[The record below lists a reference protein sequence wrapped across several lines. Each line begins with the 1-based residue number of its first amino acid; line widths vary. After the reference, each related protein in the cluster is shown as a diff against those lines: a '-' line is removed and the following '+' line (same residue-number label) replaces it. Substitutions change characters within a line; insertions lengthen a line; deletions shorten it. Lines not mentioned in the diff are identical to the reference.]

1 MYRFSTL
8 IAAGLLLVLSFPAL
22 SVSAVASDVIFP
34 AKGAVGLPPPGDM
47 ATSDSFAGFEDIEE
61 GASILVAEFP
71 AEAYTELEPMFTPEK
86 LAVTMTT
93 LGPVQKLT
101 LAGDVDALLAMGS
114 QTQAGI
120 QYRKWVMIARG
131 AEATAMVTVQIP
143 ATSEA
148 YHDDQILAAL
158 QSVRFQPR
166 GSLEDEISVLPFT
179 MGTRADFRVVRTL
192 AGSGLIMTD
201 GPKDVVSDA
210 SQPLV
215 IIASSI
221 GSGRPLGTLTEEQR
235 MQLAL
240 NALQA
245 LNHKNFRA
253 DSTDVDEDGDI
264 VIAGAGVDEGGR
276 PIMLRQIMRFGTSSH
291 IRTVCI
297 FTAEQDIVER
307 CDRVGQAVALKGDD
321 GNAAPEE

>member
-8 IAAGLLLVLSFPAL
+8 IVAGILLVLSFPAL
-22 SVSAVASDVIFP
+22 SISAVTSDVIFP
-34 AKGAVGLPPPGDM
+34 AKGAVGLLPPGDM
-47 ATSDSFAGFEDIEE
+47 ATSDSFAGFEDAEE
-61 GASILVAEFP
+61 GASILIAEFP
-71 AEAYTELEPMFTPEK
+71 VEAYAELEPMFTSEK

-93 LGPVQKLT
+93 LGPIQKLT

-114 QTQAGI
+114 QTQAGV

-148 YHDDQILAAL
+148 YLDDQILGAL

-215 IIASSI
+215 IVASSI
-221 GSGRPLGTLTEEQR
+221 GSGRALGTLTEEQR
-235 MQLAL
+235 TQLAL
-240 NALQA
+240 NALEG
-245 LNHKNFRA
+245 LNYKNFRA

-264 VIAGAGVDEGGR
+264 MIAGTGVDPEGR
-276 PIMLRQIMRFGTSSH
+276 SMLLRQIMRFGRTGH
-291 IRTVCI
+291 VRTVCI
-297 FTAEQDIVER
+297 FTAEQEIAER
-307 CDRVGQAVALKGDD
+307 CDQVGQAVALKGGDR
-321 GNAAPEE
+321 NTTPKE